1 MQNIICKH
9 ILAETIENILAVANR
24 KRDARLE
31 LISKIIGSRRAF
43 FSLTEKGGNDDGSNE
58 RIYSEE

>member
-9 ILAETIENILAVANR
+9 ILAETIENILAVANS

-31 LISKIIGSRRAF
+31 LISKIIGSRRVF
-43 FSLTEKGGNDDGSNE
+43 FSLTEEGGNDDGSNE
-58 RIYSEE
+58 RIYPEE

>member
-9 ILAETIENILAVANR
+9 ILAETMENILAVANR

-43 FSLTEKGGNDDGSNE
+43 FSLTEEGGNDD
-58 RIYSEE
+58 

>member
-1 MQNIICKH
+1 M
-9 ILAETIENILAVANR
+9 ANS

-43 FSLTEKGGNDDGSNE
+43 FSLTEEGGNDDGSNE
-58 RIYSEE
+58 RIYPLTFGEVSVVTIDLGM